1 MTNQLQT
8 HDVLGRDVTFELSGT
23 WTGYWV
29 AMLRLVTGY
38 WFFHAG
44 LTKYANLWYAGA
56 EPFSATGWLTGATQ
70 GTIVAPITVWAGNTI
85 PWFVNF
91 MIPLGEL
98 LIGLALM
105 LGVLVRFAAFWGA
118 FLMTFFYFG
127 NADWAHGFV
136 NGDLMAL
143 LLFVTLI
150 VLGAGRVMGLDAYL
164 EETDLVQNHP
174 RLKYLLG

>member
-1 MTNQLQT
+1 MNHQLET
-8 HDVLGRDVTFELSGT
+8 RNVFGDEVTLGLSGT
-23 WTGYWV
+23 WAGYWV
-29 AMLRLVTGY
+29 AFLRVVTGY

-44 LTKYANLWYAGA
+44 FTKYANLWYAGA

-70 GTIVAPITVWAGNTI
+70 GTIVAPVTVWFGQNA
-85 PWFVNF
+85 PWFVNLV
-91 MIPLGEL
+91 IPFAEVG
-98 LIGLALM
+98 IGLALM

-127 NADWAHGFV
+127 NAGWAHGFV
-136 NGDLMAL
+136 NGDLMGL
-143 LLFVTLI
+143 LLFVTMI

-164 EETDLVQNHP
+164 EETDLVRNHP